1 MPKASIQT
9 SNPLLFKKCV
19 LIIIQKKKESP
30 PNKGPGS
37 GRNEFFPVKLCPAND
52 GFLLCKKT
60 KRKWLLRCEFFCLSS
75 VLPQKV
81 DMVRFAL
88 IVERHMGQMVLTH
101 SCVLAPVFSSERRAA
116 KFRNTTTTNKLKEE
130 ERHRV

>member
-1 MPKASIQT
+1 MERITVPKASIQT

-52 GFLLCKKT
+52 GFLLYKYKK
-60 KRKWLLRCEFFCLSS
+60 K
-75 VLPQKV
+75 
-81 DMVRFAL
+81 MV
-88 IVERHMGQMVLTH
+88 IKM
-101 SCVLAPVFSSERRAA
+101 
-116 KFRNTTTTNKLKEE
+116 
-130 ERHRV
+130 